1 MENGKS
7 SVMAIK
13 RELKPSTEYKPKKKQ
28 KRWGTEK
35 KKREDDVY
43 WKTNWN

>member
-13 RELKPSTEYKPKKKQ
+13 RKLKPSTEYKPKKKQ
-28 KRWGTEK
+28 KRWGTEN